1 LYAKYSQNATKNS
14 HRLHFAMDD
23 ENMLRCWYSFRDLLC
38 EITQI
43 SKWLS
48 WHCNCEVL
56 GMSQCGS
63 QLLRKTHAMKFIKSL
78 LAVAVLGAAFSAQ
91 AESNIASGAAAN
103 LTAAAKLNFRV
114 TIPRVLYLRV
124 GTGTDY
130 VANTGVDTI
139 TFAPAAANVGTNVAV
154 AGTSAPASPITVR
167 VLSTGGAI
175 TLAATSATT
184 GLVGGGGTIPWTQIT
199 GASNNTS
206 LEVPTVGAPAANIA
220 AVNGVVFQNATWS
233 FNYLNAN
240 NYSAGNY
247 DGVVTYT
254 ATLP

>member
-1 LYAKYSQNATKNS
+1 MN
-14 HRLHFAMDD
+14 DD
-23 ENMLRCWYSFRDLLC
+23 ELKGLWLTAPSFTCDFSRN
-38 EITQI
+38 EAHQ
-43 SKWLS
+43 S
-48 WHCNCEVL
+48 WHRNCKVK

-63 QLLRKTHAMKFIKSL
+63 HLFRKTHAMKFIKSL

-91 AESNIASGAAAN
+91 AESNIASGAGA

-130 VANTGVDTI
+130 VANPGVDTI
-139 TFAPAAANVGTNVAV
+139 TFAPAATNVGTGVVV
-154 AGTSAPASPITVR
+154 AGTSAPATPVTVR

-184 GLVGGGGTIPWTQIT
+184 GMVNGATTIPWTQIA
-199 GASNNTS
+199 GASNNAG
-206 LEVPTVGAPAANIA
+206 LPVPAVGAAASSIA

-240 NYSAGNY
+240 TYAAGNY

>member
-1 LYAKYSQNATKNS
+1 MK
-14 HRLHFAMDD
+14 
-23 ENMLRCWYSFRDLLC
+23 LLQ
-38 EITQI
+38 TF
-43 SKWLS
+43 
-48 WHCNCEVL
+48 V
-56 GMSQCGS
+56 
-63 QLLRKTHAMKFIKSL
+63 
-78 LAVAVLGAAFSAQ
+78 AVAVLGAAFSAQ
-91 AESNIASGAAAN
+91 AESNIATGAAPN

-124 GTGTDY
+124 GTGTDF
-130 VANTGVDTI
+130 VANAGVDTI
-139 TFAPAAANVGTNVAV
+139 TFAPAAANVGTGVAV

-184 GLVGGGGTIPWTQIT
+184 GLVNGGVTIPWTQIT
-199 GASNNTS
+199 SATNNAA
-206 LEVPTVGAPAANIA
+206 LAAPAVGAPAANIA
-220 AVNGVVFQNATWS
+220 AVGGIVAQSATWN

-240 NYSAGNY
+240 TYAAGNY